1 MSFDAIMLAIE
12 QLQEYKFKPAIIYVH
27 PKDAKKI
34 HLDKVSYRF
43 MQAIKRNRKLRRN
56 GFKK

>member
-1 MSFDAIMLAIE
+1 MSFEAIISAME
-12 QLQEYKFKPAIIYVH
+12 QLHKQKFKPTFIYVH
-27 PKDAKKI
+27 HKDAKKI